1 MPNFHK
7 ASSSCAAL
15 TLRKSYKEAVCITW
29 VIASLRDST
38 YPGTQRS
45 DLHSGDESNS
55 VQVCLGAS
63 VFPRRKSKCHGG
75 WRRQVGISE
84 TEHGPEE
91 ASSSSVAA
99 ILPSKCSLPDLR
111 ERGAWC
117 RRRNYSV
124 MRPPHA

>member
-45 DLHSGDESNS
+45 DLHSGDERNS

-63 VFPRRKSKCHGG
+63 VFPRRKSKCHGILG
-75 WRRQVGISE
+75 EG
-84 TEHGPEE
+84 GPETGGNLRNRTWPRGGF
-91 ASSSSVAA
+91 
-99 ILPSKCSLPDLR
+99 ILQCGCHPPIKMLP
-111 ERGAWC
+111 
-117 RRRNYSV
+117 
-124 MRPPHA
+124 P